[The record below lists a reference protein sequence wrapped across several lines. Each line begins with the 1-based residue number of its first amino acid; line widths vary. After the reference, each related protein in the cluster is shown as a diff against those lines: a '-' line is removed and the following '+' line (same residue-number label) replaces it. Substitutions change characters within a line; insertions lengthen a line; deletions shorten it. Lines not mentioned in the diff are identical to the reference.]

1 MITSPFSYPHHL
13 SPCFIFLNYASI
25 CLFIF
30 WLWWVFV
37 AVHGLFC
44 SCNEQSLL
52 SSSPAIGLHPD
63 KLIVGASLVAQMLK
77 TLPAM
82 QETQFQFLGQDNL
95 LEKGKAPHSSILA
108 WKIPWTEEPG
118 ELQSMGL
125 QRVRHDWAT
134 NTHKPIVGW
143 KYLMLKCI
151 EHIYPYRTSQLGPA
165 HLKHAQNS
173 SMSLQLGKTI

>member
-1 MITSPFSYPHHL
+1 MITSLFSYPHHL

-108 WKIPWTEEPG
+108 
-118 ELQSMGL
+118 
-125 QRVRHDWAT
+125 
-134 NTHKPIVGW
+134 
-143 KYLMLKCI
+143 
-151 EHIYPYRTSQLGPA
+151 
-165 HLKHAQNS
+165 
-173 SMSLQLGKTI
+173 